1 MRSRS
6 RRSLSLFSCCSTRS
20 DIFYVH
26 VVHIIRIFNRHLSFS
41 VDDVTGLVRIRFQ
54 SNTDHIEKYGYFA
67 KYNISM
73 KPGNLLLSNAE
84 ELEDTKGR

>member
-1 MRSRS
+1 
-6 RRSLSLFSCCSTRS
+6 
-20 DIFYVH
+20 VPA
-26 VVHIIRIFNRHLSFS
+26 VP
-41 VDDVTGLVRIRFQ
+41 GLVRIRFQ